1 MSDAAEQRLL
11 DRPGFDRGVCA
22 SLAALQGGQ
31 AGTGG
36 GAVVVMPAI
45 TSSVPPDGPV
55 GTPRY
60 NALDAEEG
68 GRGNGLTCRQA

>member
-1 MSDAAEQRLL
+1 MLPSSGCWTGLVLIE
-11 DRPGFDRGVCA
+11 VCA
-22 SLAALQGGQ
+22 GLAALQGGQ
-31 AGTGG
+31 AGAGG
-36 GAVVVMPAI
+36 GAVAVMPAV
-45 TSSVPPDGPV
+45 TSPVPPDGAV